1 MFKYTELFPHKEI
14 RDSQAS
20 AIEFALK
27 SFINDGKKIV
37 IIEAGTGVGKSAVGL
52 TVARYLNKHKP
63 PAENFSPG
71 AYFVTTQKILQD
83 QYVKDFGAP
92 DGRMISIKSSS
103 NYQCGY
109 HKKNTCQ
116 ESQRL
121 LRNTDKDER
130 FFKAC
135 TYNCIYKNEKQKFLD
150 SPASVTNFPYFLTE
164 AAFAK
169 KIIPRN
175 FLVIDESHNI
185 ESELSNFIEIRIS
198 ERFAKQALK
207 LRWPARTTQFQV
219 VKWIEDV
226 YFPKAK
232 SQLNHMERTLNK
244 TGLKERI
251 KDFEALSKQYDMIKS
266 HVGKIET
273 FLQVYDKDN
282 WVMENVSAYGRS
294 MRKFTFKAIDISPF
308 VREYLFRLGD
318 HILMMSATILDRKT
332 FCNSLGL
339 VENEVAFISIPSPF
353 SVENRPVISYP
364 IGSMNA
370 KNIDA
375 SLPKMAQAVREILKQ
390 HKNDKGIIHCHT
402 YKIAKYLKSHIRSK
416 RLLIHNTENR
426 DETLR
431 RHEKSKEP
439 TVILS
444 PSMSEGVDL
453 KDDLSRFQII
463 MKIPYPYLG
472 DPLIRKRMNKWK
484 RWYNLQTAKKIV
496 QSAGRSV
503 RSSDD
508 RAVTYILD
516 ADWERFFRQ
525 NRDMFPHEF
534 KRSLL

>member
-1 MFKYTELFPHKEI
+1 MFEYRDLFPHKEI
-14 RDSQAS
+14 RGCQVK
-20 AIEFALK
+20 AIEFALD
-27 SFINDGKKIV
+27 SFINDEKKIV

-52 TVARYLNKHKP
+52 TVARYLNKHNP

-83 QYVKDFGAP
+83 QYVKDFGEP
-92 DGRMISIKSSS
+92 TGRMRSIKSSS

-169 KIIPRN
+169 KITPRN

-207 LRWPARTTQFQV
+207 LQWPVRTTQFQV

-251 KDFEALSKQYDMIKS
+251 KDFESLSKQYDMIKS

-282 WVMENVSAYGRS
+282 WVMENVNAYGRS

-339 VENEVAFISIPSPF
+339 DENDVAFISIPSPF

-370 KNIDA
+370 KNIDS

-416 RLLIHNTENR
+416 RLLIHSTENR

-431 RHEKSKEP
+431 KHEKSKEP

-516 ADWERFFRQ
+516 SDWERFFRQ